1 MAKLH
6 QQAAGTE
13 NHQGFLHRFCQ
24 NNGFPTHLD
33 SGFYPVYRPVG
44 QSVVRH
50 MMVNVSAARREL
62 VHVRSS
68 ETSTIINSKHESCS
82 QGVYLGFFLI
92 QPHMHII
99 SPISIIRIH

>member
-6 QQAAGTE
+6 QRAAGTE

-33 SGFYPVYRPVG
+33 SGFYSVYRPVG

-50 MMVNVSAARREL
+50 MMVNVSDARRES
-62 VHVRSS
+62 RSRKIIRDIP
-68 ETSTIINSKHESCS
+68 IINSKHESLPHR
-82 QGVYLGFFLI
+82 VFLFSYFLAHPHAHH
-92 QPHMHII
+92 QPNQ
-99 SPISIIRIH
+99 